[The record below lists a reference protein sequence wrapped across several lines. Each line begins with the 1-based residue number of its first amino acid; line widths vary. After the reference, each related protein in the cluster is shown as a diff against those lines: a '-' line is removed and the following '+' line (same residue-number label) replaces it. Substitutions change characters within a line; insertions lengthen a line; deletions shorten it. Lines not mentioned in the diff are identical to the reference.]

1 MSSQVVMASSNSNSE
16 GFPWPKIYSF
26 PPFFTRQPTTQTWI
40 AQRSAWS
47 SLLLSHARYHRRFRL
62 SLGNDESIWE
72 NKEIGRVVKDLVR
85 KELAEWMVHENQAA
99 YVPNTQK
106 QQLLLY
112 WRKPAEWAELIYK
125 WIDDTAQFNSVLT
138 LYELVEH
145 ETEFKEGG
153 GCVRCLVGKMAVESS
168 SLRSRVDE
176 MELMAS
182 RREVAAYET
191 RIAAICYHDVCDAT
205 SAWLNAYA
213 LLVARRTATRI
224 LGK

>member
-1 MSSQVVMASSNSNSE
+1 MASSNSNSE

-145 ETEFKEGG
+145 ETEFKELDPMILGQALDVLKRRGLCQVFGGEDGG
-153 GCVRCLVGKMAVESS
+153 GVKFFKEQGR
-168 SLRSRVDE
+168 
-176 MELMAS
+176 
-182 RREVAAYET
+182 
-191 RIAAICYHDVCDAT
+191 
-205 SAWLNAYA
+205 
-213 LLVARRTATRI
+213 
-224 LGK
+224 